1 MIEFDN
7 GTRAFTILLL
17 NRRCQLIATKQ
28 KMREFYYLTRDS
40 SISPSTRD
48 FIVLKPKQIS
58 QHFTAEQDMLAFEIL
73 TCEPNDMK
81 RDGSILLNQRRQ
93 HIATKHEML
102 ALPYPAID
110 SIKLL
115 LNVRRQQF
123 ATEPDTLAFFYITRY
138 FTFIEM
144 RAFNYAGIQQLIND
158 AIVLL
163 VEKTFSSHERRVSTL
178 QEKMLAFN
186 YLTRDTSI
194 FPLNKRCQYFAIIQ
208 EVLASNSLTRYTSF
222 LTTQQEMLKGFYL
235 TIYYTMYHSLS
246 YTRI

>member
-1 MIEFDN
+1 
-7 GTRAFTILLL
+7 
-17 NRRCQLIATKQ
+17 
-28 KMREFYYLTRDS
+28 
-40 SISPSTRD
+40 
-48 FIVLKPKQIS
+48 
-58 QHFTAEQDMLAFEIL
+58 
-73 TCEPNDMK
+73 MK

-102 ALPYPAID
+102 ALPYPTID
-110 SIKLL
+110 SITLL

-144 RAFNYAGIQQLIND
+144 RAFNYLTQDAGIQLLIND
-158 AIVLL
+158 DIILL

-194 FPLNKRCQYFAIIQ
+194 FPLNKRRQYFAIIQ